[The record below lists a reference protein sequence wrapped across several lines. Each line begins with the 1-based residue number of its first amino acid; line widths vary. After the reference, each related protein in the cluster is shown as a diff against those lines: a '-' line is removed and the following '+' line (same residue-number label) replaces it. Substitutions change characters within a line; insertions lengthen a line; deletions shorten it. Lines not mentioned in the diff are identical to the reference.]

1 MWGGAF
7 WAIKH
12 PPLPTV
18 AGWSQIQRWVSSFYT
33 EVVNGFLLLLI
44 VTKLEP
50 NFYIT
55 FFEVRMAACGLAQT
69 LPRRILRVLYLGF
82 SFELALA

>member
-33 EVVNGFLLLLI
+33 EVVRKISRFVTLRSLRAFSLLHVGPHEVPSFASLYFS
-44 VTKLEP
+44 LEGQDRDVV
-50 NFYIT
+50 
-55 FFEVRMAACGLAQT
+55 EREAA
-69 LPRRILRVLYLGF
+69 
-82 SFELALA
+82 S